1 MSKNV
6 YEGLKRILFT
16 LETSMYAQCCYVR
29 QFRTLSRGQSHP
41 CMPQNFCTALKLH
54 SILRISEFTKWQIKS
69 FRHKSF
75 LITTKAPISIESF

>member
-29 QFRTLSRGQSHP
+29 QFRTLSRGQSHRRVCP
-41 CMPQNFCTALKLH
+41 KISAL
-54 SILRISEFTKWQIKS
+54 
-69 FRHKSF
+69 
-75 LITTKAPISIESF
+75 P